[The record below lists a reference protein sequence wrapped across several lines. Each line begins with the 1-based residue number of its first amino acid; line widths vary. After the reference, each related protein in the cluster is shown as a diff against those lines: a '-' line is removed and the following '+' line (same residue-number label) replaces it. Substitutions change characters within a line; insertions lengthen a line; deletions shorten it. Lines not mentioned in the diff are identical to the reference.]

1 MDTLILLLKTVQLRP
16 YVFIFLAVFLFFAT
30 NLIGWRRGGLQA
42 IPPTTPIQVSR
53 VNTVVSCL
61 MPKNSTRVGCSA
73 PRHCHFISRSK
84 AIYRQSLH
92 NTLISQDFRA
102 FMDIARPWNNLCAE
116 RSNTEELSVEE
127 RETKEVANAKSSS
140 LDSR

>member
-16 YVFIFLAVFLFFAT
+16 YVFVFLGVLLVFAT
-30 NLIGWRRGGLQA
+30 NLIGWQRGGLQA
-42 IPPTTPIQVSR
+42 APPTTPIQVIR

-73 PRHCHFISRSK
+73 PHHCHFISRSNS
-84 AIYRQSLH
+84 IYRRSLH

-102 FMDIARPWNNLCAE
+102 FMDVPRPWNNLCVE
-116 RSNTEELSVEE
+116 GSNREELSVEE
-127 RETKEVANAKSSS
+127 RNEEVANAKSSS